1 VLWARIGGILLHVA
15 LTGPSVQNVAGRST
29 VRSSYFHG
37 QKSMSTD
44 FGQWDRVASELRAC
58 REAQQEAWGDV
69 DNAMLGR
76 YLADDVTPQERRRI
90 EKDLEHHPELRK
102 LTDLVSDVLRD
113 CEVASPQA
121 ARASV
126 LSFPAA
132 NRVPQRASHRWRQW
146 VAVAAAACLLLAL
159 GYTVLPRG
167 ASPSSPFRGSLAN
180 VTPVSLT
187 ITNKMALR
195 DTLTPGDS
203 ARDNHVQ
210 FAGKDD
216 RADAKKNTSLEHVA
230 IVLAD
235 QCATAAETYHK
246 HGDLDMAEFSYKLA
260 YNIRDW
266 KFGPEAEPTV
276 EARRNLGDVY
286 QTALNLDAVA
296 STQPAPPAPEPVGVA
311 DRPQQKEIQVSADR
325 LRKRLEEQPVESIV
339 PVLAANL
346 NEAKTPAARL
356 QLSRALA
363 NLRGAGKGAVPA
375 LEACLQKKD
384 LTNREREAVREAKE
398 RLESPQWPI
407 GATAVP
413 GASPAASPP

>member
-1 VLWARIGGILLHVA
+1 
-15 LTGPSVQNVAGRST
+15 
-29 VRSSYFHG
+29 
-37 QKSMSTD
+37 MSTD

-113 CEVASPQA
+113 CEVASPPGGPCL
-121 ARASV
+121 RPV
-126 LSFPAA
+126 FPCRQSRPAKGVA
-132 NRVPQRASHRWRQW
+132 PLAPVGRRRRGRLFAVGPGLHRPPPGRQPI
-146 VAVAAAACLLLAL
+146 VA
-159 GYTVLPRG
+159 LPRQPRQRDTRQPDYYEQDG
-167 ASPSSPFRGSLAN
+167 
-180 VTPVSLT
+180 V
-187 ITNKMALR
+187 R

-246 HGDLDMAEFSYKLA
+246 HGDLNMAEFSYKLA

-286 QTALNLDAVA
+286 QTA
-296 STQPAPPAPEPVGVA
+296 PEPG
-311 DRPQQKEIQVSADR
+311 RRR
-325 LRKRLEEQPVESIV
+325 LH
-339 PVLAANL
+339 A
-346 NEAKTPAARL
+346 TGAAR
-356 QLSRALA
+356 
-363 NLRGAGKGAVPA
+363 
-375 LEACLQKKD
+375 
-384 LTNREREAVREAKE
+384 
-398 RLESPQWPI
+398 
-407 GATAVP
+407 P
-413 GASPAASPP
+413 GTRRRRRQAAAEGDPGQR